1 MAEKRK
7 DAFPRPVVVCSACL
21 GFQACRYNAV
31 TIYDPFVEKLKA
43 EAELR
48 PVCPEVEIGLGVPRD
63 PIRVVLVEGR
73 RTLFQPATER
83 DVTPAMQ
90 EFARRHLDGLGPVD
104 GFLLKGRS
112 PSCGTRDVKIYHN
125 PRPDAGATRGAGLFG
140 EEVLAR
146 FPLHPV
152 EDEGRLKSF
161 AIREHFLISLYLLAE
176 LRLLRRPGELSI
188 QRLIDFHTRH
198 KLLLM
203 AYNQSRMRAIGRALA
218 AYDKTNLAEVA
229 RLYEEGLRQ
238 ALAKPF
244 SYKAMIN
251 ALQHAFGGLTGELS
265 AEERRYFLGA
275 LEEYRDER
283 VPLAVP
289 LRLLEAWALRQGNSY
304 LLSQSL
310 LNPYPRGLVE
320 ITDSGKG
327 RDY

>member
-1 MAEKRK
+1 MAETAKA
-7 DAFPRPVVVCSACL
+7 AFPRPVVVCSACL

-31 TIYDPFVEKLKA
+31 TIPDPFVEKLKA
-43 EAELR
+43 EAELL

-63 PIRVVLVEGR
+63 PIRVVLQGGR
-73 RTLFQPATER
+73 RTLFQPATGR
-83 DVTPAMQ
+83 DVTKAMSD
-90 EFARRHLDGLGPVD
+90 FARRFLGELPEVD

-125 PRPDAGATRGAGLFG
+125 PKPDAGSTRGPGLFG

-146 FPLHPV
+146 FPGHPV

-161 AIREHFLISLYLLAE
+161 ALREHFLISLYLLAE
-176 LRLLRRPGELSI
+176 LRLLARAGELSI

-203 AYNQSRMRAIGRALA
+203 AYSQSRMRAMGRALA
-218 AYDKTNLAEVA
+218 AYHKKNLPEVT

-238 ALAKPF
+238 ALAKPL
-244 SYKAMIN
+244 SYTAMIN
-251 ALQHAFGGLTGELS
+251 ALQHAFGGLTGDLT
-265 AEERRYFLGA
+265 AEERRFFLNA

-289 LRLLEAWALRQGNSY
+289 LRLLEAWALRQGNGY

-310 LNPYPRGLVE
+310 LNPYPRALME
-320 ITDSGKG
+320 IIDSGKG
-327 RDY
+327 RDL